1 MYLAII
7 TLPLLGSIVA
17 GFFGR
22 KVGVSGA
29 QLITCTSVIVTTLL
43 AIIAFFEVGLNN
55 IPVSISLFR
64 WIDSES
70 LNVLWGFH
78 FDSLTV
84 SMLIPVLIVS
94 SLVHIYSIGYMSHD
108 PHNQRFFSY
117 LSLFTFMMIILV
129 TANNFLLMF
138 VGWEGVGIC
147 SYLLVSFWF
156 TRIAANQSSMSAF
169 LTNRVGDC
177 FLTIG
182 MFAIL
187 WSFGNIDYST
197 VFSLAP
203 FVNEN
208 IVTIIGIC
216 LLIGAMAKSSQVG
229 LHVWLPMAM
238 EGPTPVS
245 ALIHAATMVT
255 AGVYLLM
262 RTSPLIEYSSTVL
275 ILCLWLGAIT
285 TVFSSLIG
293 LFQQDIKK
301 VIAYSTMSQ
310 LGMMV
315 IAVGLSSYNIALFH
329 LVNHAF
335 YKGLLFLGAGA
346 VIHAVADN
354 QDFRKYGGLRPFLP
368 LTYSVML
375 IASLSLVAFPFMTG
389 FYSKDFILESA
400 YGQFFFSGT
409 VVYFIATIGAMFT
422 TLYSVKVLYLTFL
435 TNPNGPY
442 LNYNKYPFTF
452 FEWKSSLFRN
462 DDYPYPQIFNI
473 KTSLRPGIGTFP
485 INYNYYSQR
494 IESSRVIDKR
504 AHEGDI
510 YMSLP
515 LIILAIFSIFFGY
528 ITKDIF
534 IGLGSGFFADN
545 SLFIHPTHEIMLN
558 TEFAVPTL
566 FKLLPLFFT
575 ISLSVLAIVLSELLG
590 KILIT
595 FKYTRLGYNI
605 FGFFNQ
611 RFLIELFYNKYIT
624 GLVFKLGGQ
633 TTKVIDKGSVE
644 LLGPYG
650 LEKGLINLSKNI
662 VSLDTGVITS
672 YALYILIGLI
682 FYILI
687 PYLSLFDNSLLLLI
701 ILGLF
706 ILINSS
712 YHSESKD
719 QTYISLPL
727 QSNVFSYMNK
737 HFTTV
742 NIITGVITILLVM
755 LLKLVLLGGGLF
767 DSVSILNG
775 ALLGFEGLIIK
786 LSIKGLVEGLVEE
799 LLPNYVTMGSNGSIP
814 IRFPTDPGSGSGA
827 GAGGYNA
834 SGLSPS
840 HPQFGNIAIIK
851 IHQISLLG
859 YIRDPS
865 MYEYNVREAMVFT
878 HRNAG
883 HLDSRFNSSDLSTAN
898 VNRAHMLLALH
909 KHSLEFGHR

>member
-7 TLPLLGSIVA
+7 VLPLLGSIIS

-22 KVGVSGA
+22 KIGVQGA
-29 QLITCTSVIVTTLL
+29 QIITCSSVLTTTFIAIL
-43 AIIAFFEVGLNN
+43 AFIEVGLNN
-55 IPVSISLFR
+55 ISVSIKLFR

-70 LNVLWGFH
+70 LNVLWSFH

-94 SLVHIYSIGYMSHD
+94 SLVHIYSIGYMSND

-117 LSLFTFMMIILV
+117 LSLFTFMMITLV

-187 WSFGNIDYST
+187 WSFGNIDYTT

-203 FVNEN
+203 YISEN

-262 RTSPLIEYSSTVL
+262 RASPLIEYSSTVL
-275 ILCLWLGAIT
+275 ILCLWIGAIT
-285 TVFSSLIG
+285 TIFSSLIG

-310 LGMMV
+310 LGMMI

-329 LVNHAF
+329 LINHAF

-346 VIHAVADN
+346 VIHAVVDN
-354 QDFRKYGGLRPFLP
+354 QDFRKYGGLKPFLP

-389 FYSKDFILESA
+389 FYSKDFILESS
-400 YGQFFFSGT
+400 YGQFYFSSV

-435 TNPNGPY
+435 TNPNGP
-442 LNYNKYPFTF
+442 
-452 FEWKSSLFRN
+452 
-462 DDYPYPQIFNI
+462 I
-473 KTSLRPGIGTFP
+473 
-485 INYNYYSQR
+485 INYKQ
-494 IESSRVIDKR
+494 

-510 YMSLP
+510 FMSLP

-534 IGLGSGFFADN
+534 IGLGSGFFVDN
-545 SLFIHPTHEIMLN
+545 SLFIHTSHEIMLD
-558 TEFAVPTL
+558 TEFAVPTI
-566 FKLLPLFFT
+566 FKLLPLILT
-575 ISLSVLAIVLSELLG
+575 ILLSIFSIIMSEFLPKLL
-590 KILIT
+590 LH
-595 FKYTRLGYNI
+595 FKFSNFGYNV
-605 FGFFNQ
+605 FSYFNQ

-624 GLVFKLGGQ
+624 GIILKLGGQ

-650 LEKGLINLSKNI
+650 LERGLLNLSRNI
-662 VSLDTGVITS
+662 ASLDTGLITY

-682 FYILI
+682 FYVLT
-687 PYLSLFDNSLLLLI
+687 PYLSIISNNLLLLI
-701 ILGLF
+701 LF
-706 ILINSS
+706 GFFNIT
-712 YHSESKD
+712 K
-719 QTYISLPL
+719 
-727 QSNVFSYMNK
+727 NK
-737 HFTTV
+737 
-742 NIITGVITILLVM
+742 
-755 LLKLVLLGGGLF
+755 
-767 DSVSILNG
+767 
-775 ALLGFEGLIIK
+775 
-786 LSIKGLVEGLVEE
+786 
-799 LLPNYVTMGSNGSIP
+799 YVTNTSTNKL
-814 IRFPTDPGSGSGA
+814 
-827 GAGGYNA
+827 Y
-834 SGLSPS
+834 
-840 HPQFGNIAIIK
+840 H
-851 IHQISLLG
+851 
-859 YIRDPS
+859 YI
-865 MYEYNVREAMVFT
+865 N
-878 HRNAG
+878 
-883 HLDSRFNSSDLSTAN
+883 
-898 VNRAHMLLALH
+898 
-909 KHSLEFGHR
+909 

>member
-7 TLPLLGSIVA
+7 ILPLLGSIA
-17 GFFGR
+17 SGFFGR
-22 KVGVSGA
+22 KIGVTGS
-29 QLITCTSVIVTTLL
+29 QIITCTSVITTTLL
-43 AIIAFFEVGLNN
+43 AIVAFFEVGLNN
-55 IPVSISLFR
+55 IPVTINMFR

-70 LNVLWGFH
+70 LNVLWCFH

-138 VGWEGVGIC
+138 VGWEGVGVC

-169 LTNRVGDC
+169 LTNRVGDA

-262 RTSPLIEYSSTVL
+262 RSSPLIEYSSTVL

-315 IAVGLSSYNIALFH
+315 IAVGLSSYNVALFH

-354 QDFRKYGGLRPFLP
+354 QDFRRYGGLRPFLP

-435 TNPNGPY
+435 TNPNGPKV
-442 LNYNKYPFTF
+442 NY
-452 FEWKSSLFRN
+452 
-462 DDYPYPQIFNI
+462 QH
-473 KTSLRPGIGTFP
+473 
-485 INYNYYSQR
+485 
-494 IESSRVIDKR
+494 

-510 YMSLP
+510 FMSLP
-515 LIILAIFSIFFGY
+515 LIILAVFSIFFGY

-534 IGLGSGFFADN
+534 IGLGSGFFMDN
-545 SLFIHPTHEIMLN
+545 SIFIHPMHEIMLD

-566 FKLLPLFFT
+566 FKLLPLVFT
-575 ISLSVLAIVLSELLG
+575 VSLSIIAIIFSEFLS
-590 KILIT
+590 KSVIN
-595 FKYTRLGYNI
+595 FKLSRLGYNI

-611 RFLIELFYNKYIT
+611 RFLIEMFYNNYIT
-624 GLVFKLGGQ
+624 GLVLKLGGQ
-633 TTKVIDKGSVE
+633 TTKVLDKGSVE
-644 LLGPYG
+644 LIGPYG
-650 LEKGLINLSKNI
+650 LEKILLILSLNISNLDRRS
-662 VSLDTGVITS
+662 VITQ
-672 YALYILIGLI
+672 ALYIVVA
-682 FYILI
+682 F
-687 PYLSLFDNSLLLLI
+687 SL
-701 ILGLF
+701 
-706 ILINSS
+706 
-712 YHSESKD
+712 YMV
-719 QTYISLPL
+719 YIS
-727 QSNVFSYMNK
+727 QSFIDNNIFVLNLISFSY
-737 HFTTV
+737 
-742 NIITGVITILLVM
+742 
-755 LLKLVLLGGGLF
+755 VL
-767 DSVSILNG
+767 S
-775 ALLGFEGLIIK
+775 
-786 LSIKGLVEGLVEE
+786 
-799 LLPNYVTMGSNGSIP
+799 
-814 IRFPTDPGSGSGA
+814 
-827 GAGGYNA
+827 
-834 SGLSPS
+834 
-840 HPQFGNIAIIK
+840 
-851 IHQISLLG
+851 
-859 YIRDPS
+859 S
-865 MYEYNVREAMVFT
+865 MYLKNIK
-878 HRNAG
+878 
-883 HLDSRFNSSDLSTAN
+883 S
-898 VNRAHMLLALH
+898 
-909 KHSLEFGHR
+909 

>member
-208 IVTIIGIC
+208 IVTITGIC

>member
-7 TLPLLGSIVA
+7 TLPLLGAIVS

-22 KVGVSGA
+22 KVGVTGA
-29 QLITCTSVIVTTLL
+29 QLITSLSIVVTTLL
-43 AIIAFFEVGLNN
+43 AIIAFFEVGLNS
-55 IPVSISLFR
+55 IPVSINLFK

-70 LNVLWGFH
+70 LDVLWGFY

-94 SLVHIYSIGYMSHD
+94 SVVHIYSIGYMGSD

-156 TRIAANQSSMSAF
+156 TRIAANQSSISAF

-182 MFAIL
+182 MFALL
-187 WSFGNIDYST
+187 WSFGNVDYST

-216 LLIGAMAKSSQVG
+216 LLIGAMAKSSQIG

-262 RTSPLIEYSSTVL
+262 RVSPLIEYSSTVL
-275 ILCLWLGAIT
+275 IISLWLGAVT

-315 IAVGLSSYNIALFH
+315 IAIGLSSYNVALFH

-346 VIHAVADN
+346 VIHAVSDN
-354 QDFRKYGGLRPFLP
+354 QDFRKYGGLRAFLP

-400 YGQFFFSGT
+400 YGQYYFSST
-409 VVYFIATIGAMFT
+409 AVYIIATIGAMFT

-435 TNPNGPY
+435 SSPNGP
-442 LNYNKYPFTF
+442 LSNYKD
-452 FEWKSSLFRN
+452 SLIRH
-462 DDYPYPQIFNI
+462 P
-473 KTSLRPGIGTFP
+473 
-485 INYNYYSQR
+485 
-494 IESSRVIDKR
+494 

-510 YMSLP
+510 FMSLP

-528 ITKDIF
+528 IGKDIF
-534 IGLGSGFFADN
+534 IGLGSDFFADN
-545 SLFIHPTHEIMLN
+545 SILIHPSKEIMLN

-575 ISLSVLAIVLSELLG
+575 LLLSLLAIILSEF
-590 KILIT
+590 KPKFLIY
-595 FKYTRLGYNI
+595 FKLSRLGYNT
-605 FGFFNQ
+605 FSFFNQ
-611 RFLIELFYNKYIT
+611 RFFIELLYNKYII
-624 GLVFKLGGQ
+624 GLILKLGGQ
-633 TTKVIDKGSVE
+633 TTRVLDKGSVE
-644 LLGPYG
+644 LLGPFG
-650 LEKGLINLSKNI
+650 LEKGLLFLSKTI
-662 VSLDTGVITS
+662 SKLDTGLITS
-672 YALYILIGLI
+672 YALYILVGFI
-682 FYILI
+682 FYI
-687 PYLSLFDNSLLLLI
+687 
-701 ILGLF
+701 
-706 ILINSS
+706 
-712 YHSESKD
+712 
-719 QTYISLPL
+719 
-727 QSNVFSYMNK
+727 
-737 HFTTV
+737 
-742 NIITGVITILLVM
+742 
-755 LLKLVLLGGGLF
+755 
-767 DSVSILNG
+767 
-775 ALLGFEGLIIK
+775 
-786 LSIKGLVEGLVEE
+786 
-799 LLPNYVTMGSNGSIP
+799 SIP
-814 IRFPTDPGSGSGA
+814 ILF
-827 GAGGYNA
+827 Y
-834 SGLSPS
+834 
-840 HPQFGNIAIIK
+840 
-851 IHQISLLG
+851 
-859 YIRDPS
+859 
-865 MYEYNVREAMVFT
+865 
-878 HRNAG
+878 
-883 HLDSRFNSSDLSTAN
+883 
-898 VNRAHMLLALH
+898 
-909 KHSLEFGHR
+909 

>member
-7 TLPLLGSIVA
+7 TLPLLGSIVS

-22 KVGVSGA
+22 KIGVSGA
-29 QLITCTSVIVTTLL
+29 QFITCTSVIVTTLL
-43 AIIAFFEVGLNN
+43 AIVAFFEVGLNN
-55 IPVSISLFR
+55 IPVSINLFR

-187 WSFGNIDYST
+187 WSFGNVDYST

-354 QDFRKYGGLRPFLP
+354 QDFRKYGGLRAYLP

-375 IASLSLVAFPFMTG
+375 IASLSLAAFPFMTG

-400 YGQFFFSGT
+400 YGQFYFSGT

-435 TNPNGPY
+435 TNPNGPLSNYDYYPKY
-442 LNYNKYPFTF
+442 LADNSSDTITTANNNK
-452 FEWKSSLFRN
+452 RN
-462 DDYPYPQIFNI
+462 I
-473 KTSLRPGIGTFP
+473 S
-485 INYNYYSQR
+485 
-494 IESSRVIDKR
+494 V

-515 LIILAIFSIFFGY
+515 LILLAIFSIFFGY

-534 IGLGSGFFADN
+534 IGLGSGFFSDN
-545 SLFIHPTHEIMLN
+545 SLFIHPTHEIMLD

-566 FKLLPLFFT
+566 FKLLPLIFT
-575 ISLSVLAIVLSELLG
+575 VSLSGLAIIISEFLPRT
-590 KILIT
+590 LIG
-595 FKYTRLGYNI
+595 FKFSRLGYNI

-624 GLVFKLGGQ
+624 GLVLDLGGQ
-633 TTKVIDKGSVE
+633 TTKVLDKGSVE

-650 LEKGLINLSKNI
+650 LERGLITLSKNI
-662 VSLDTGVITS
+662 ASLDKGVITS

-687 PYLSLFDNSLLLLI
+687 PYLYLIDNSLLLLI
-701 ILGLF
+701 IL
-706 ILINSS
+706 
-712 YHSESKD
+712 
-719 QTYISLPL
+719 
-727 QSNVFSYMNK
+727 
-737 HFTTV
+737 
-742 NIITGVITILLVM
+742 
-755 LLKLVLLGGGLF
+755 
-767 DSVSILNG
+767 
-775 ALLGFEGLIIK
+775 ALLSLIFK
-786 LSIKGLVEGLVEE
+786 
-799 LLPNYVTMGSNGSIP
+799 
-814 IRFPTDPGSGSGA
+814 
-827 GAGGYNA
+827 
-834 SGLSPS
+834 
-840 HPQFGNIAIIK
+840 K
-851 IHQISLLG
+851 I
-859 YIRDPS
+859 
-865 MYEYNVREAMVFT
+865 
-878 HRNAG
+878 
-883 HLDSRFNSSDLSTAN
+883 
-898 VNRAHMLLALH
+898 
-909 KHSLEFGHR
+909 

>member
-1 MYLAII
+1 MYLAIL
-7 TLPLLGSIVA
+7 TLPLLGSIVS

-22 KVGVSGA
+22 KTGVSGA

-43 AIIAFFEVGLNN
+43 AIVAFFEVGLNN
-55 IPVSISLFR
+55 IPVSINLFR

-70 LNVLWGFH
+70 LNVLWSFH

-138 VGWEGVGIC
+138 VGWEGVGVC
-147 SYLLVSFWF
+147 SYLLISFWF

-293 LFQQDIKK
+293 LFKQDIKK

-400 YGQFFFSGT
+400 YGQFYFGGT

-435 TNPNGPY
+435 TNPNGPKVNY
-442 LNYNKYPFTF
+442 INITSYKGITTYEPTLDYIVGIRNPLNVVPKEVRVTF
-452 FEWKSSLFRN
+452 FK
-462 DDYPYPQIFNI
+462 
-473 KTSLRPGIGTFP
+473 G
-485 INYNYYSQR
+485 
-494 IESSRVIDKR
+494 

-545 SLFIHPTHEIMLN
+545 SLFIHPTHEIMLD

-566 FKLLPLFFT
+566 FKLLPLVFT
-575 ISLSVLAIVLSELLG
+575 VFLSVLAIIISEFVG
-590 KILIT
+590 KVLIT
-595 FKYTRLGYNI
+595 FKFSRLGYNI

-633 TTKVIDKGSVE
+633 TTRVLDKGSIE

-650 LEKGLINLSKNI
+650 LEKGLINLSRNI
-662 VSLDTGVITS
+662 ASLDTGVITS

-687 PYLSLFDNSLLLLI
+687 PYLAIFDNSLLLLI
-701 ILGLF
+701 LLSLF
-706 ILINSS
+706 SIVN
-712 YHSESKD
+712 
-719 QTYISLPL
+719 
-727 QSNVFSYMNK
+727 
-737 HFTTV
+737 HFTSSDNKINKGKKVILSSNNSV
-742 NIITGVITILLVM
+742 N
-755 LLKLVLLGGGLF
+755 LLG
-767 DSVSILNG
+767 VSNN
-775 ALLGFEGLIIK
+775 E
-786 LSIKGLVEGLVEE
+786 
-799 LLPNYVTMGSNGSIP
+799 
-814 IRFPTDPGSGSGA
+814 
-827 GAGGYNA
+827 
-834 SGLSPS
+834 
-840 HPQFGNIAIIK
+840 Q
-851 IHQISLLG
+851 
-859 YIRDPS
+859 
-865 MYEYNVREAMVFT
+865 
-878 HRNAG
+878 
-883 HLDSRFNSSDLSTAN
+883 
-898 VNRAHMLLALH
+898 
-909 KHSLEFGHR
+909 